1 MKIETAKQI
10 LKNFEGSVKL
20 CEQPCDQE
28 NYLLRAESMLVSE
41 RDAMDALASIEPEND
56 EEREEWEALDFDFS
70 YFESVHERT
79 IRLARE
85 ATGHEDW

>member
-28 NYLLRAESMLVSE
+28 NYLLRAEAMLVSE
-41 RDAMDALASIEPEND
+41 GAVVDALESASPEND
-56 EEREEWEALDFDFS
+56 QEREELEELEFHFS
-70 YFESVHERT
+70 YIESTYDRV
-79 IRLARE
+79 IRQARE
-85 ATGHEDW
+85 ETGHEDW